1 MGTPS
6 RANDQAADQFTGSE
20 PAVPRTVDSS
30 AMEAADALAPRALRP
45 HLILSACFGF
55 PLAACGA
62 VWGATFNV
70 GSMNSMVGRGGIEA
84 AISPAF
90 AAAAGCI
97 LFAWIIVSFRPLRES
112 LADGATVLEDGAEHA
127 EAVATAIRECATTRC
142 RQPFQTQ
149 PQDLDGIPALA
160 VRNGAEHGL
169 VTVRALGP
177 DLFVGWS
184 LWRRRSTARL
194 LGQVLNNL
202 TEPAREN
209 PHSAVAASSLIIM
222 REQLHCMTR
231 EGLKAGSPAT
241 DTRNLGR

>member
-1 MGTPS
+1 MSTPLGT
-6 RANDQAADQFTGSE
+6 DGYAADEFTTSGS
-20 PAVPRTVDSS
+20 ARPRTLDGS
-30 AMEAADALAPRALRP
+30 AVEAADALAPRALRP
-45 HLILSACFGF
+45 HLVLAACFGF
-55 PLAACGA
+55 PLVACGM

-90 AAAAGCI
+90 AAVAGCI
-97 LFAWIIVSFRPLRES
+97 LFAWIVVSFRPLRES
-112 LADGATVLEDGAEHA
+112 LADGATVLEGGAERA
-127 EAVATAIRECATTRC
+127 DAVTTAIQECAAQRC
-142 RQPFQTQ
+142 RQPFQVRQ
-149 PQDLDGIPALA
+149 RDLDGVPSLT
-160 VRNGAEHGL
+160 VRNGAEYGM

-209 PHSAVAASSLIIM
+209 PYSSVAASSFIVM

-231 EGLKAGSPAT
+231 EGLKAAT
-241 DTRNLGR
+241 SGRM